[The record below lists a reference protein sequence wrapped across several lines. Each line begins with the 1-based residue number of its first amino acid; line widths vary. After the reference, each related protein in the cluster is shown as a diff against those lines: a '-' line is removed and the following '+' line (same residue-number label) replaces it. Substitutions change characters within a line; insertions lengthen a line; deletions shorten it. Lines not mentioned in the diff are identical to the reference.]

1 MRVLVTNDDG
11 VYAPGIAVLTV
22 FLAEAGHE
30 PVVVAPDRE
39 RSSVGHAITLNRPLK
54 LQKITGPYPEAV
66 AAYSCDGTPSD
77 SVVLGLE
84 EIAPDIAV
92 VFSGINKGPNLGD
105 DLTYSGTVS
114 AAMEGLVF
122 GRTSV
127 AFSLDCRDEDIER
140 HYETAGIF
148 AVHLLQWLSRN
159 PLPEGVLLNVNVP
172 NLAASFVKG
181 VLVTRKGT
189 RAYEGKVNR
198 LQDPHGRTYY
208 WVAGRPEDEMVEGTD
223 VWAVAHGYISVTP
236 VHLDMT
242 HYPSMETLCSQG
254 LTELDLEGR
263 DRSDSTGR

>member
-11 VYAPGIAVLTV
+11 VYAPGIIILAKS
-22 FLAEAGHE
+22 LAEAGHE

-39 RSSVGHAITLNRPLK
+39 RSSVGHAITLTRPLR
-54 LQKITGPYPEAV
+54 LQPLSGGPYPDAV
-66 AAYSCDGTPSD
+66 KAYACDGTPSD
-77 SVVLGLE
+77 CVVLGLDE
-84 EIAPDIAV
+84 VAPEIAI
-92 VFSGINKGPNLGD
+92 VFSGVNRGPNVGD

-122 GRTSV
+122 GRTAV
-127 AFSLDCRDEDIER
+127 AFSLNCKPDGEEQL
-140 HYETAGIF
+140 YETAGAF
-148 AVHLLQWLSRN
+148 AVHLLDWLGSH
-159 PLPEGVLLNVNVP
+159 PLPQGVLLNVNVP
-172 NLAASFVKG
+172 NLPLSLIKG
-181 VLVTRKGT
+181 VQVTRKGT

-242 HYPSMETLCSQG
+242 HYPSVEALCGQG
-254 LTELDLEGR
+254 LTELDLEN
-263 DRSDSTGR
+263 